1 MKTVECPVTGG
12 KVDGDTCFRIVLV
25 VDGEAPQSVLPDG
38 IVLSKPLQ
46 KACRECPYHADL
58 DEEQ

>member
-25 VDGEAPQSVLPDG
+25 VDGEVQRTVHHKVLRRRR
-38 IVLSKPLQ
+38 VL
-46 KACRECPYHADL
+46 AR
-58 DEEQ
+58 